1 MPLPT
6 PSRQA
11 QRYLGDAAT
20 KTFHDL
26 LHETEACDALG
37 VITRGKGE
45 RFVPDRLEAA
55 LAVGYQPCP
64 HCLPEYVQEEDEPA
78 PTTEDEAADG
88 AKGEAEGAAAGAV

>member
-6 PSRQA
+6 TSRQA

-26 LHETEACDALG
+26 LRETEECNALE
-37 VITRGKGE
+37 IIAKGKGE
-45 RFVPDRLEAA
+45 RFTPDRLEFA
-55 LAVGYQPCP
+55 LSVGYKPCP

-78 PTTEDEAADG
+78 EEPAGEKSA
-88 AKGEAEGAAAGAV
+88 GEASEVTA